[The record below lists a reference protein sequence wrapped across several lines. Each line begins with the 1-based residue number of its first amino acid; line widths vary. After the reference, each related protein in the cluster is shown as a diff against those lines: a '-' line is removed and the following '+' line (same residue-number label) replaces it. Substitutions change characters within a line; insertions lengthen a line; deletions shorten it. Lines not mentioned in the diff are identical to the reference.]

1 MSKFYQFLYRLEKK
15 FLTIFPKMG
24 WLRNVVVISSS
35 SALGQLLT
43 VIVAPIL
50 TRIYS
55 PSDMG
60 VMRIYLSILG
70 IITVSSAL
78 NYEMA
83 IPLPEDDSSAINLLA
98 LSLSILLLVST
109 LVGIAFIFL
118 GTQLLEIFDA
128 VIIVDYVWLLP
139 IGMLGYGIYNIL
151 SYWAVREKAYAV
163 IAKTKLIKSLGMVMT
178 QLGLGAITA
187 NPIGLIIGELVGHFS
202 GALTSAKLIINRNKV
217 LLPSISIDG
226 VRKVAARYRRFP
238 LLSSWSTLLN
248 AFGSQL
254 PILFISAIY
263 GSEVLGWIS
272 LGQTIMVVPLS
283 LIARSVSEVFFGE
296 FAQAANDNN
305 GQLPRLFR
313 RMLISMVVISL
324 PVVILFALL
333 GPILTPIIFGN
344 RWLEAGIYM
353 RILAPKIF
361 FQTIAQPT
369 GSALAVLERQDLHI
383 VREVLRVIV
392 FAGVFMVIF
401 YFSLPVETAILW
413 FSLISSLY
421 YAFYVAISFFA
432 IRKAVT

>member
-369 GSALAVLERQDLHI
+369 GSALAVLERQDLNI

>member
-1 MSKFYQFLYRLEKK
+1 
-15 FLTIFPKMG
+15 MG